1 MSVEVAVV
9 RVFADRSGR
18 HGNELGIV
26 AADAV
31 PEQDRQSL
39 AAELA
44 FSETIFYRSDASGS
58 AIATIHTPVAELPF
72 AGHPT
77 VGLAW
82 WLRDRGNPLAT
93 LSVPAADLAIRYD
106 DVTWVR
112 AKAEWAPSFHFE
124 RLDSADEV
132 AAVDPSSY
140 ADGHHYVW
148 AWTDENDGAIRSRM
162 FAGDMGIVEDEATGS
177 AAVRITAE
185 LGRSLSITQG
195 QGSQLTTVHNGD
207 WVDLG
212 GRTVTDRIITL

>member
-1 MSVEVAVV
+1 MSVDVAVV

-26 AADAV
+26 AADTV
-31 PEQDRQSL
+31 PERDRQSL
-39 AAELA
+39 AAQLG
-44 FSETIFYRSDASGS
+44 FSETIFYRSDESVS
-58 AIATIHTPVAELPF
+58 ATIYTPVAELPF

-82 WLRDRGNPLAT
+82 WLRDRGNPLRE
-93 LSVPAADLAIRYD
+93 LSVPAGDLAVRYDD

-112 AKAEWAPSFHFE
+112 AKAEWAPALHFE
-124 RLDSADEV
+124 LLDSAEDV
-132 AAVDPSSY
+132 AAADPSSY
-140 ADGHHYVW
+140 TDGHHYIW
-148 AWTDENDGAIRSRM
+148 AWTDENEGAIRSRM
-162 FAGDMGIVEDEATGS
+162 FAGDMGIFEDEATGS

-195 QGSQLTTVHNGD
+195 LGSQLATVHNGD
-207 WVDLG
+207 WIEVG